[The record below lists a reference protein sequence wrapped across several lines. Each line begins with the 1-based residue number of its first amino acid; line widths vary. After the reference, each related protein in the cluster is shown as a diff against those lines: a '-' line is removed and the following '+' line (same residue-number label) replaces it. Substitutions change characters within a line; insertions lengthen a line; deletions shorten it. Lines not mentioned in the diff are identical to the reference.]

1 MGKKVTLQEVIGDL
15 EKIANQY
22 NLKINRV
29 SDFKIARIL
38 LAKSKSNCLLY
49 LL

>member
-1 MGKKVTLQEVIGDL
+1 MERKVTLKEVIGDL

-38 LAKSKSNCLLY
+38 LAKSKSNCLLFI
-49 LL
+49 

>member
-29 SDFKIARIL
+29 SDFRIARIL
-38 LAKSKSNCLLY
+38 LAKSKNDCLLFI
-49 LL
+49 